1 MSEQTPPLDVFFG
14 WLVVSGSSTNGAEPV
29 YLKADADRAISTLTA
44 RCEALEQEKADRDAE
59 QSAER
64 VRLTNL
70 LINERNRCEALTA
83 ERDYWKS
90 QVDEAKARFD
100 RDLQNY
106 SSGYT
111 QALDD
116 ALKGKPQ

>member
-1 MSEQTPPLDVFFG
+1 MMADYVENLR
-14 WLVVSGSSTNGAEPV
+14 AEV
-29 YLKADADRAISTLTA
+29 ATLTA
-44 RCEALEQEKADRDAE
+44 
-59 QSAER
+59 
-64 VRLTNL
+64 
-70 LINERNRCEALTA
+70 RCEALTA
-83 ERDYWKS
+83 ERDYWKA

-116 ALKGKPQ
+116 ALKGKP